1 MLLGISV
8 SKWVEGFSTEGP
20 MFWAL
25 IVLVLCLVYV
35 RSNAAVAERQAKL
48 EAENA
53 RRQEQTYQ
61 AMVQHYRQVVTD
73 QQSRMDVAGQQSG
86 ARMSPPAA
94 GGVLELFQ
102 LIADS
107 SAQKITRLEAKSEL
121 LAKELAEAKRD
132 LADQSSTTGVLLAN
146 LSDMQHQIN
155 NLNHAFGGLL
165 GNEAPSD
172 GRRN

>member
-1 MLLGISV
+1 
-8 SKWVEGFSTEGP
+8 

-25 IVLVLCLVYV
+25 VMLALCLVYV
-35 RSNAAVAERQAKL
+35 RSNAKVAERQAKL

-73 QQSRMDVAGQQSG
+73 QQSRMDTAGQMAG
-86 ARMSPPAA
+86 LRAAPPAA

-102 LIADS
+102 LIADGNS
-107 SAQKITRLEAKSEL
+107 QKITRLEAKNDSL
-121 LAKELAEAKRD
+121 IQELAEAKRE
-132 LADQSSTTGVLLAN
+132 LAEQSSTTGMLLAN

-155 NLNHAFGGLL
+155 NLNHALGGLL
-165 GNEAPSD
+165 GNEASASSH
-172 GRRN
+172 GQ

>member
-1 MLLGISV
+1 
-8 SKWVEGFSTEGP
+8 
-20 MFWAL
+20 
-25 IVLVLCLVYV
+25 
-35 RSNAAVAERQAKL
+35 
-48 EAENA
+48 
-53 RRQEQTYQ
+53 
-61 AMVQHYRQVVTD
+61 
-73 QQSRMDVAGQQSG
+73 
-86 ARMSPPAA
+86 MSPPAA